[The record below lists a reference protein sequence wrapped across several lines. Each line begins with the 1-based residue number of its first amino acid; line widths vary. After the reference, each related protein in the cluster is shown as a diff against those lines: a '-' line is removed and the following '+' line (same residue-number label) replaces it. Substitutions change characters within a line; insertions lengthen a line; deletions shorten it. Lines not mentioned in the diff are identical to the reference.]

1 MSALEFALADLRITG
16 SVILHERYAPGAAID
31 VPAEVELRALL
42 GREPGVKVA
51 PFHLVRTGGF
61 DLALADGEKVSMAK
75 GEVALCLDGRRH
87 QLRFGR
93 ARSVT
98 PLADVVAG
106 RADLSPVNGDCA
118 AELICGVFAM
128 QAAPLNPLLAAL
140 PPVLRCNTQ
149 GQATPTL
156 LSMASEML
164 AAELD
169 APARGGATFTR
180 GRLLEVFFAE
190 AIRAYEKT
198 AAAPIGW
205 FRGLTDARISAAL
218 TAFHQ
223 APGNTWTVE
232 RLADRAAL
240 SPSRF
245 AARFR
250 DALGVTAME
259 YVARWR
265 LNLTCRML
273 EDPDNTID
281 AIAHAVGYG
290 GAPALSRAFKE
301 KLGCSPAQWRGSHAK
316 QSTQRTS
323 LPP

>member
-1 MSALEFALADLRITG
+1 MMSALESALADLRITG
-16 SVILHERYAPGAAID
+16 AVMLHERYAPGVAIA
-31 VPAEVELRALL
+31 VPAEAELRALL
-42 GREPGVKVA
+42 GHAPNVKIA
-51 PFHLVRTGGF
+51 PFHLVRRGGF
-61 DLALADGEKVSMAK
+61 ELALAGGEKVAMGISD
-75 GEVALCLDGRRH
+75 VAVCLDGKPH

-98 PLADVVAG
+98 PLADIVSG

-140 PPVLRCNTQ
+140 PPVLRCKTRGEAVQ
-149 GQATPTL
+149 PL
-156 LSMASEML
+156 LAMASEML
-164 AAELD
+164 ATELD
-169 APARGGATFTR
+169 APARGGASFTR
-180 GRLLEVFFAE
+180 ARLLEVFFAE
-190 AIRAYEKT
+190 AIRANEQT
-198 AAAPIGW
+198 AAAPVGW

-223 APGNTWTVE
+223 APGEAWTVE

-250 DALGVTAME
+250 DSVGVTAME

-273 EDPDNTID
+273 EDPGKTLD

-290 GAPALSRAFKE
+290 GGAALSRAFKE
-301 KLGCSPAQWRGSHAK
+301 KLGCSPAHWRAS
-316 QSTQRTS
+316 
-323 LPP
+323 